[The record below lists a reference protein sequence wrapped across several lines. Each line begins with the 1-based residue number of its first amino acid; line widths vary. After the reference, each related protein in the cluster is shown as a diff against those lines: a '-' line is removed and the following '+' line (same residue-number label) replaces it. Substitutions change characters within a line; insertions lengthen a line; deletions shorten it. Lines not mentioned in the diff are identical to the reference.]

1 MIYTRSYPH
10 YSNNDPIHWSGCHI
24 TNPLS
29 KASVSMRPRYHVR
42 LLVCLC
48 VWWSSSVN
56 DDVIFRYVLR
66 GRCYLCLSPALTNL
80 DIIDVYPHLTVL
92 PAVLLSGYIM
102 HSCYIVV
109 NLIHVVNVYVL
120 STQPQVATFVV
131 NLPKKKECFLNCLAQ
146 LPPRA
151 S

>member
-1 MIYTRSYPH
+1 M
-10 YSNNDPIHWSGCHI
+10 
-24 TNPLS
+24 
-29 KASVSMRPRYHVR
+29 
-42 LLVCLC
+42 
-48 VWWSSSVN
+48 
-56 DDVIFRYVLR
+56 IFRYVLR

-109 NLIHVVNVYVL
+109 NVYVL

-131 NLPKKKECFLNCLAQ
+131 NLPKKKRMFSELFSTVAPEGIIIISSREVKGMNFFNCI
-146 LPPRA
+146 
-151 S
+151 